1 MVANT
6 SDKCGFACHELTAHP
21 NDYYGLAKKLGVQMR
36 IDVVRQPTQQLMD
49 TAADTATVPSQF
61 RAAIY
66 TFGTSCTA
74 LGADQNRR
82 GADREPVRP
91 RRTTPTKIDLMTI
104 PYQGYN
110 NDQCTDSDQA
120 FKTVGA
126 AMGTSG
132 QRQDRGRSN
141 RRSCSW

>member
-6 SDKCGFACHELTAHP
+6 PDKCGFACHELNAAP

-36 IDVVRQPTQQLMD
+36 IDVVRQATQKLMD

-74 LGADQNRR
+74 LGAHQDRR
-82 GADREPVRP
+82 ADGQPVDREDPTPP
-91 RRTTPTKIDLMTI
+91 RST
-104 PYQGYN
+104 
-110 NDQCTDSDQA
+110 
-120 FKTVGA
+120 
-126 AMGTSG
+126 
-132 QRQDRGRSN
+132 
-141 RRSCSW
+141 